1 MPDGLISCTWM
12 FGCSLFH
19 CATTAGMPLS
29 QSVIVRCTTPPA
41 LDEEADEDD
50 VEDAVVG
57 DELELQAAKARA
69 EAASTPAAARPG
81 LEKPLN
87 LCSPF
92 DCSVIR

>member
-41 LDEEADEDD
+41 LDEDADEDA
-50 VEDAVVG
+50 AVD
-57 DELELQAAKARA
+57 DELELQAATVRA
-69 EAASTPAAARPG
+69 VAASTPAAARPG
-81 LEKPLN
+81 LEETFHLI
-87 LCSPF
+87 LSL
-92 DCSVIR
+92 